1 MKKFRIYTSTE
12 STSSFIISSDTQ
24 GFYIALNDTHTIQ
37 SFINDTAT
45 FWSIIYATDIG
56 DLLAEF
62 DTFDE
67 LVDNHPEY
75 FI

>member
-1 MKKFRIYTSTE
+1 MKTFRIYTSTK

-24 GFYIALNDTHTIQ
+24 GLYIALSDTHTIR
-37 SFINDTAT
+37 SFINGTVMT
-45 FWSIIYATDIG
+45 WPISCATDIG